1 MNNELIPEPSRWKLN
16 WKWMLPLSAFFLV
29 GVCIVLLM
37 SQIGAVQKERERGV
51 DFDQEKWNAKNDQG
65 YAYRNRM
72 ISDLIANDKLKKLLK
87 REVIALLGQPDRI
100 DKGYLFYR
108 ITQQRIGFLPVH
120 TTTLVIKLDEGIV
133 KSVMIHE

>member
-1 MNNELIPEPSRWKLN
+1 MDNELIPERSRWKIS

-37 SQIGAVQKERERGV
+37 SQIGTVQKERAQGV
-51 DFDQEKWNAKNDQG
+51 GFDQAKWNAKNDQG

-72 ISDLIANDKLKKLLK
+72 ISDLIANDKLKKLSK